1 MATYK
6 VRGTAHNIIYPY
18 RDEHGKK
25 KQQWETYTT
34 ELEAMQRKALIDY
47 LQNNRLY
54 GDLLKAVLEYKR
66 KKALERAVSEQFQL
80 PTPDVTPP
88 SDA

>member
-80 PTPDVTPP
+80 PSPR
-88 SDA
+88 